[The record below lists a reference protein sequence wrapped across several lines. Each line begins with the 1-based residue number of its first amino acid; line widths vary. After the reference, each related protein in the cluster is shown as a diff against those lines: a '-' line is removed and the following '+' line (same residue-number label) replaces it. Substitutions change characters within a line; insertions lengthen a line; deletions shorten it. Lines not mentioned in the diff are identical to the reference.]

1 MIFDIIPII
10 FFVTQIFIVHW
21 TLMSILFLPMEEYGC
36 RGPGY
41 DLRRDFYPLVLKFKK
56 LDESLAR
63 FEISPLDYL
72 ISLVTLFDHI
82 TICYCINKIH
92 LSFFLHCI
100 LYMNGRNFIFVIF
113 KNDFVIWMK
122 ESVMIK

>member
-1 MIFDIIPII
+1 
-10 FFVTQIFIVHW
+10 
-21 TLMSILFLPMEEYGC
+21 MEEYGC
-36 RGPGY
+36 RGRGY

-82 TICYCINKIH
+82 TICYHINKIH
-92 LSFFLHCI
+92 YL
-100 LYMNGRNFIFVIF
+100 FIFYIVFSIGMEEILFFAIF
-113 KNDFVIWMK
+113 KNDFVI
-122 ESVMIK
+122 

>member
-1 MIFDIIPII
+1 MILEYHTNHVFCHSNLHCSLN
-10 FFVTQIFIVHW
+10 FNVNLF
-21 TLMSILFLPMEEYGC
+21 FLPMEEYGC
-36 RGPGY
+36 RGPEY

-82 TICYCINKIH
+82 TICYHINKIH
-92 LSFFLHCI
+92 LSFFFYI
-100 LYMNGRNFIFVIF
+100 VFSI
-113 KNDFVIWMK
+113 
-122 ESVMIK
+122 

>member
-1 MIFDIIPII
+1 
-10 FFVTQIFIVHW
+10 
-21 TLMSILFLPMEEYGC
+21 MEEYGC

-72 ISLVTLFDHI
+72 ISLVTLFDHM
-82 TICYCINKIH
+82 TICYHINKIH
-92 LSFFLHCI
+92 YLFFST
-100 LYMNGRNFIFVIF
+100 LYSLYECPPKKKIVIF
-113 KNDFVIWMK
+113 LK
-122 ESVMIK
+122 